1 MSKALKQMMADDLRA
16 DLEAADDLLVVGLL
30 PMDAGTNEELRKR
43 LREVG
48 GRLRVIH
55 NRTATHALGGDRKDL
70 ARFFGGQTAVAV
82 GGETISVAKTLVDA
96 AKKKSVEV
104 RGGIVEGEVLDA
116 DGVRTLAMSPDKP
129 TLRGMIAAAIL
140 GSGRGIAVSVSAVGG
155 GLARCLRA
163 HADDLSQDSTNDE

>member
-30 PMDAGTNEELRKR
+30 PMGADTNNELRKR
-43 LREVG
+43 LREIG

-55 NRTATHALGGDRKDL
+55 NRTATHALGDDRKDL

-82 GGETISVAKTLVDA
+82 GGEAIPLARTLVDA
-96 AKKKSVEV
+96 ARKKSVEV
-104 RGGIVEGEVLDA
+104 RGGFVEGEFLDA
-116 DGVRTLAMSPDKP
+116 EGVRTLAMCPDKP
-129 TLRGMIAAAIL
+129 TLRGMIASAIL
-140 GSGRGIAVSVSAVGG
+140 GSGRGIAVSLSAVAG

-163 HADDLSQDSTNDE
+163 HIDESEDSSNDK